1 MKIEIENTFWIRFLS
16 QLDYIASYSPSAARK
31 FRKGVLD
38 AIPQICKNPYQYR
51 KSIHFDDIL
60 VRDLVYKGYTIT
72 FRITK
77 TQIKVFGF
85 TRYQQN
91 VTD

>member
-1 MKIEIENTFWIRFLS
+1 MKLIVEDTFYFRLDKQVDYIAGYSYSIARKFKKDVLS
-16 QLDYIASYSPSAARK
+16 QLKR
-31 FRKGVLD
+31 
-38 AIPQICKNPYQYR
+38 IPQNPYQFR
-51 KSIHFDDIL
+51 KSIYFDDISY
-60 VRDLVYKGYTIT
+60 RDLVYKGYTIT

-85 TRYQQN
+85 IRYQQN